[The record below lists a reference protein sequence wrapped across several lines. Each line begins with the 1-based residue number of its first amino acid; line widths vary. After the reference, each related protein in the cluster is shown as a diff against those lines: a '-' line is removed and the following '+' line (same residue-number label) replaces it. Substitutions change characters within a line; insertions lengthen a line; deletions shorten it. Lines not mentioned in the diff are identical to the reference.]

1 MAQLVD
7 DKNGKVSETPYE
19 FWLKRLIFS
28 VLFNSVNIF
37 LILSYINRAGSVGK
51 IIDLFFNQVFGSFY
65 IVPLVF
71 LLFFYSI
78 IIFRVASL
86 FFKILQT
93 FSFLALFLS
102 YLNLLSLFSQG
113 WQEGILIQKL
123 NHFLI
128 QLFDFWGS
136 ATINLAIFT
145 ISLVLIF
152 GRDILSFYNSLRL
165 HQQEKKLVYSSPSSI
180 KSTLLQKLKL
190 GSQKKPAPTVIVEEI
205 KKIEDIEQPK
215 LLDKADISRKKTI
228 LQYLQEEKWK
238 GIDIKEEEINTN
250 MTLIQRT
257 LLNFGIQVKMD
268 EVHVGP
274 RVTQYTLKPKEGTK
288 LSQIM
293 TLSNELA
300 LELARHPI
308 RIEAPIPGK
317 SLVGIEVPNTK
328 TFLVKLKNLLQSDE
342 SKKYKN
348 RNLSIALGRD
358 LRGLPA
364 FVDLEIMPHLLIAG
378 STGSGKSICIHNIL
392 INLFY
397 KNSPDQLKIIL
408 IDPKKVELSVYD
420 GIPYLLTEV
429 VKDTDKVI
437 PILKWLVNEMD
448 IRYDFLLN
456 KSQRDILSYNLW
468 AKKNNEEPMPYIVL
482 MIDELADI
490 MLRFGKEFE
499 ALVIRLAQMSRAV
512 GIHLLLSTQRPS
524 TDVITGLIKANIT
537 HRIAL
542 KTSSIVDSR
551 VILDR
556 SGAEK
561 LLSKGDMLYLD
572 GSTSY
577 IKRIQGVLLTD
588 QEVKN
593 IVQALRKIK
602 SISDLSRRF
611 KQEIHSI
618 EKNEDELLEEAQ
630 RIVLEKG
637 FATTSLLQRK
647 LKIGYM
653 RASRLIDLLEEKG
666 IVGPQEGTK
675 PRKVIKKI

>member
-1 MAQLVD
+1 MD
-7 DKNGKVSETPYE
+7 HTKKDKNTETNEVPYE
-19 FWLKRLIFS
+19 LSLKRLIFF
-28 VLFNSVNIF
+28 VLLNSINVF
-37 LILSYINRAGSVGK
+37 LILSYIDKFGVAGE
-51 IIDLFFNQVFGSFY
+51 IINSFFTRIFGSFY
-65 IVPLVF
+65 IIPLVL
-71 LLFFYSI
+71 LLFFHSI
-78 IIFRVASL
+78 TLFALSTSAFRTLQVFLSL
-86 FFKILQT
+86 
-93 FSFLALFLS
+93 SLFLS
-102 YLNLLSLFSQG
+102 YLNLLTILSQNATG
-113 WQEGILIQKL
+113 GILTQKL
-123 NHFLI
+123 NNFLI
-128 QLFDFWGS
+128 RFFDFWGS
-136 ATINLAIFT
+136 ITLNLSVFIV
-145 ISLVLIF
+145 SMMLIF
-152 GRDILSFYNSLRL
+152 GKHILSFYNSLRL
-165 HQQEKKLVYSSPSSI
+165 RQQEKKLLYSTTAP
-180 KSTLLQKLKL
+180 KATLLQKLKL
-190 GSQKKPAPTVIVEEI
+190 TQRKKSGMPVIVEEI

-215 LLDKADISRKKTI
+215 DSMDTSRKKAI
-228 LQYLQEEKWK
+228 LEYLQEEKWK
-238 GIDIKEEEINTN
+238 GIDIKEEEINTA
-250 MTLIQRT
+250 TAIIQKT

-268 EVHVGP
+268 EVHLGP

-288 LSQIM
+288 LSQII

-328 TFLVKLKNLLQSDE
+328 TFIVKLKNLLQSE
-342 SKKYKN
+342 EYKKYKN
-348 RNLSIALGRD
+348 KNLVIALGRN
-358 LRGLPA
+358 LSGKPA
-364 FVDLEIMPHLLIAG
+364 CVDLEIMPHLLIAG
-378 STGSGKSICIHNIL
+378 STGSGKSICIHNVL

-397 KNSPDQLKIIL
+397 KNSPDQLKLIL

-420 GIPYLLTEV
+420 DIPYLLTEV
-429 VKDTDKVI
+429 VKDTEKVI

-448 IRYDFLLN
+448 VRYDFLLN
-456 KSQRDILSYNLW
+456 KSQRDIISYNIW
-468 AKKNNEEPMPYIVL
+468 AKKNNEELMPYIVL

-512 GIHLLLSTQRPS
+512 GIHLILSTQRPS

-542 KTSSIVDSR
+542 KTSSLVDSR

-577 IKRIQGVLLTD
+577 IKRIQGVFLSD

-593 IVQALRKIK
+593 IVQVLKKIK
-602 SISDLSRRF
+602 STSELAKRF

-618 EKNEDELLEEAQ
+618 DKNEDELFEEA
-630 RIVLEKG
+630 RKIVLDKG

-666 IVGPQEGTK
+666 LIGPQEGTK
-675 PRKVIKKI
+675 PRKVIKHV